1 MIYALTNLDPD
12 RAVNVATTI
21 DGASPTTVHGTVLT
35 AATMDAHNSF
45 AKPDQ
50 VHPVAF
56 DGASLSGGNL
66 NVTLP
71 PKSVVVLTLK

>member
-1 MIYALTNLDPD
+1 
-12 RAVNVATTI
+12 
-21 DGASPTTVHGTVLT
+21 
-35 AATMDAHNSF
+35 MDAHNSF

-50 VHPVAF
+50 VHPGAF
-56 DGASLSGGNL
+56 DGASLSGGTL